1 MLSLYAKIFLVCLFF
16 GTSATQRNE
25 PEKVVTPHQ
34 VTQYDKAGPYSI
46 GNTLTFAERN
56 QLLSRVRSF
65 LWDHWSQR
73 RPGQLQVTVYTVE
86 GDPTTYVFFTEKDS
100 KDRWC
105 IRSKSESVIAKLLKP
120 AKHRDSK
127 RRKSYTTK
135 SSDLTRRRV
144 KLFQAVKNG
153 SRIPINFDLKAT
165 RDPRISSGEVKGG
178 WPGRKSLDDFGCPVL
193 GFGGRGFFIGS
204 A

>member
-120 AKHRDSK
+120 SEAQRLETQEVIYYEIERLDSETSEIIPSSEK
-127 RRKSYTTK
+127 RQPDTYKLRLKSDK
-135 SSDLTRRRV
+135 GP
-144 KLFQAVKNG
+144 KN
-153 SRIPINFDLKAT
+153 F
-165 RDPRISSGEVKGG
+165 V
-178 WPGRKSLDDFGCPVL
+178 W
-193 GFGGRGFFIGS
+193 
-204 A
+204 

>member
-86 GDPTTYVFFTEKDS
+86 GDPTTYVFFYRERFKGPLVHTLKVRKCDCETLEAQRSTE
-100 KDRWC
+100 
-105 IRSKSESVIAKLLKP
+105 
-120 AKHRDSK
+120 
-127 RRKSYTTK
+127 
-135 SSDLTRRRV
+135 TRN
-144 KLFQAVKNG
+144 AG
-153 SRIPINFDLKAT
+153 SHILRNRAT
-165 RDPRISSGEVKGG
+165 
-178 WPGRKSLDDFGCPVL
+178 
-193 GFGGRGFFIGS
+193 
-204 A
+204 